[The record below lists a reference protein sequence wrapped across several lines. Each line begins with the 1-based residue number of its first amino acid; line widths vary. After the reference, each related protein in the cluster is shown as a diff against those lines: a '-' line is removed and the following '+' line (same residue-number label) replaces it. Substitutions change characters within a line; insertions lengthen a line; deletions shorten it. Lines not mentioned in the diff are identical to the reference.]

1 MENKEDRKFFMNC
14 INYIYETYKDYDIT
28 CHYLANFITPSFDY
42 NVPILLLSI
51 EKLNNVGIAFTFNKN
66 KCTYGKGPYGK
77 GHIFT
82 EFYRD
87 YFHINVSNFDDF
99 KAILN
104 KHFNIL
110 VMKNEDKKEPY
121 YEVVTRKDGKERVV
135 GIYNENDYQELLKI
149 YNETDV
155 YKKQYE
161 EDVSEI
167 SDSELSILSKKY
179 IENNQPFDG
188 ENIAVFKK
196 LKSDEK
202 KFIGF
207 YSKKDLFD
215 VYSFIIE
222 QLFNVIFIDKNELSK
237 DEFKIVKDKYLNFE
251 NYEDK

>member
-66 KCTYGKGPYGK
+66 KCTYGKGPYEK

-87 YFHINVSNFDDF
+87 YFYINVSNFDDF

-110 VMKNEDKKEPY
+110 VMKVDEY
-121 YEVVTRKDGKERVV
+121 F
-135 GIYNENDYQELLKI
+135 
-149 YNETDV
+149 
-155 YKKQYE
+155 
-161 EDVSEI
+161 
-167 SDSELSILSKKY
+167 KKY
-179 IENNQPFDG
+179 
-188 ENIAVFKK
+188 
-196 LKSDEK
+196 
-202 KFIGF
+202 
-207 YSKKDLFD
+207 
-215 VYSFIIE
+215 
-222 QLFNVIFIDKNELSK
+222 
-237 DEFKIVKDKYLNFE
+237 
-251 NYEDK
+251 